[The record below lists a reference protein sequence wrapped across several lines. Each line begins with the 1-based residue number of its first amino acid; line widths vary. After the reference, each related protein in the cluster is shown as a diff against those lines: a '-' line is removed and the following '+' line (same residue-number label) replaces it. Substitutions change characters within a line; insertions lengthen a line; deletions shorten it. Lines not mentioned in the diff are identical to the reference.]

1 MERQTYS
8 RPYGDYRIEVSHSE
22 EYRWTYKIFNGNTR
36 VLLCDGFSD
45 KATALR
51 IAKRTID
58 SM

>member
-8 RPYGDYRIEVSHSE
+8 RPYGDYRIEVSYSLVFL
-22 EYRWTYKIFNGNTR
+22 WTYKIFNGNTR
-36 VLLCDGFSD
+36 VRLCDGFSD
-45 KATALR
+45 KAMALR

>member
-1 MERQTYS
+1 MNSTYS

-22 EYRWTYKIFNGNTR
+22 EYRWTYKIFSGSNWVR
-36 VLLCDGFSD
+36 MCDNFSD

-51 IAKRTID
+51 VAKRTID